1 MKKITI
7 FLLALSSFFSADQ
20 LYTHKLQGGIGLIQ
34 TPTARMMEEG
44 SFSLGYSSFPP
55 YNKYYFYAQPFSW
68 LEGSFFY
75 NDTNTIRYADIDGEG
90 SGGLGIQ
97 SHKDKGFNFKL
108 KLLDESRFL
117 PQVAVGMED
126 FAGTGVWSSEY
137 IVATKLI
144 NNFDITLGLG
154 WGKYGTRGSLDLNPL
169 YQLDERFE
177 TRGGFQGFG
186 GIPGFNQWFRGPAS
200 PFAGIE
206 TGYVLRFREQSL
218 DIPLTKKRL
227 RINSFGIPVKFK
239 LDYDPND
246 HKTDFGGVSRLRDY
260 PPPDSPLS
268 YGVETSLGG
277 LNLGLYHENLNQLS
291 FRWSWSKNFAAPR
304 ELPDYKSTKTEFNRE
319 TFYLDLLRE
328 LGNNGVYVQSA
339 NFMGDNHLYV
349 SYNQNIFNSEKEGRI
364 YVDRIVRES
373 FPFVDELTLIPVLN
387 EFTYLSTTNDQD
399 IRYVY
404 QDDQGPRNR
413 ETSEHFTPR
422 VEYPVLSYS
431 IVPGFKSHIGA
442 APKFFFSEINLSIP
456 GAVVL
461 SKNIE
466 LGFHYTYPLRDDY
479 ETLRYDP
486 VPTDLPPVRIYV
498 AEYLRQGK
506 KGFESLFFQYFKY
519 LGNDVYSAVQVGHL
533 EQMFAGAVG
542 EILYAPYN
550 SRFAV
555 GFEIGDVWQRDFKKS
570 LDTFQDYKTTT
581 HHLSL
586 YYNVPYLNFDFK
598 LSYGRYLARDDGYT
612 FEFSKSFANGTRYGG
627 FFSLT
632 NISTDQFGEGSF
644 DKGVFFFFPTDLLG
658 FSFNKKR
665 SRSKGYNGI
674 VWRPMTRDGASKLER
689 PSELYPLIR
698 QSKVLEFYKD

>member
-1 MKKITI
+1 
-7 FLLALSSFFSADQ
+7 
-20 LYTHKLQGGIGLIQ
+20 
-34 TPTARMMEEG
+34 
-44 SFSLGYSSFPP
+44 
-55 YNKYYFYAQPFSW
+55 
-68 LEGSFFY
+68 
-75 NDTNTIRYADIDGEG
+75 
-90 SGGLGIQ
+90 
-97 SHKDKGFNFKL
+97 
-108 KLLDESRFL
+108 
-117 PQVAVGMED
+117 
-126 FAGTGVWSSEY
+126 
-137 IVATKLI
+137 
-144 NNFDITLGLG
+144 
-154 WGKYGTRGSLDLNPL
+154 
-169 YQLDERFE
+169 
-177 TRGGFQGFG
+177 
-186 GIPGFNQWFRGPAS
+186 
-200 PFAGIE
+200 
-206 TGYVLRFREQSL
+206 
-218 DIPLTKKRL
+218 
-227 RINSFGIPVKFK
+227 
-239 LDYDPND
+239 
-246 HKTDFGGVSRLRDY
+246 
-260 PPPDSPLS
+260 
-268 YGVETSLGG
+268 
-277 LNLGLYHENLNQLS
+277 
-291 FRWSWSKNFAAPR
+291 
-304 ELPDYKSTKTEFNRE
+304 
-319 TFYLDLLRE
+319 
-328 LGNNGVYVQSA
+328 
-339 NFMGDNHLYV
+339 MGDNHLYV

-404 QDDQGPRNR
+404 QNDQGPRNR

-581 HHLSL
+581 RK
-586 YYNVPYLNFDFK
+586 N
-598 LSYGRYLARDDGYT
+598 
-612 FEFSKSFANGTRYGG
+612 
-627 FFSLT
+627 
-632 NISTDQFGEGSF
+632 
-644 DKGVFFFFPTDLLG
+644 
-658 FSFNKKR
+658 
-665 SRSKGYNGI
+665 
-674 VWRPMTRDGASKLER
+674 
-689 PSELYPLIR
+689 
-698 QSKVLEFYKD
+698 